1 MTGLDSKCVIH
12 RSAEPLFCNMV
23 AAGYDEN
30 NVFDE
35 CYHTDHNENDV
46 DMDETKDLVI
56 QLRTVFSIIGS
67 CYRKTNLTSV

>member
-1 MTGLDSKCVIH
+1 
-12 RSAEPLFCNMV
+12 MV

-35 CYHTDHNENDV
+35 CYHTNHNENDV

-67 CYRKTNLTSV
+67 IIAKLT

>member
-1 MTGLDSKCVIH
+1 MTELDAKCMIY

-23 AAGYDEN
+23 AAGYNEN
-30 NVFDE
+30 NIFEE
-35 CYHTDHNENDV
+35 CYHNENDV
-46 DMDETKDLVI
+46 EMDKTKDLVI